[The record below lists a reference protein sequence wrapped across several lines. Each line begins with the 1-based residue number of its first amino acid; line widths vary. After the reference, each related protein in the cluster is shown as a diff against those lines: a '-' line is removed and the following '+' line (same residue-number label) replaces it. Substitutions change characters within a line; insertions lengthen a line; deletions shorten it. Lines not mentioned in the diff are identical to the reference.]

1 MSDHSTQQNGG
12 LAEPRRVDTG
22 GTNGGGT
29 TPPLRVSL
37 ERPQRQRPE
46 DVNPLWPTIRQRTNA
61 IGFERYHDFI
71 ERVFCGTDEQ
81 VSNQDDPCEKQPRAQ
96 ERRLRD
102 RQERVLQNF
111 LGVGAYNLLRT
122 ATEVFLL
129 LECGVFLR
137 ESDIRP
143 GEEFDRT
150 GVSMS
155 RQELLDKLTEFLG
168 DGRLPYLKQII
179 ANALSDNDQA
189 PSPFCEGIF
198 DKRVLSCSA
207 PCLLELIW
215 SYWHEEGM
223 LVQSVNAIAMRFQN
237 RRAAGVGNDP
247 LASLELDPLRGLNN
261 FLWGYI
267 QDEYNRLTLPRRAYE
282 YSHHYGLTMYGKAVP
297 AMRPA
302 DNRSKFIEAFHNLL
316 YRCSVFF
323 KEDDDTTVI
332 ADGFALL
339 QALKEV
345 HLILAE
351 GAHNQF
357 GDLPWT
363 ARVEMLIQQWMMA
376 RPEIRNF
383 LQGRVMVPYTE
394 AWMGQVDAM
403 KRQQGWSDV
412 TVTHF
417 RDLAVYGEQMVLSV
431 RYQKW
436 ISENVPTQA
445 INWARYWRPEI
456 QSYIHAYRAATG
468 VDLTVEPVDTTMPG
482 VLLRD
487 RLAMAA
493 RRS

>member
-1 MSDHSTQQNGG
+1 MSDHPTQQDGG
-12 LAEPRRVDTG
+12 LAEPRRVEAGVIG
-22 GTNGGGT
+22 GTVPPP
-29 TPPLRVSL
+29 PPLRVAL

-61 IGFERYHDFI
+61 IGFEKYYDFI
-71 ERVFCGTDEQ
+71 QRVLCASPDATTPGE
-81 VSNQDDPCEKQPRAQ
+81 DPCEKQPRVR
-96 ERRLRD
+96 ERRLR
-102 RQERVLQNF
+102 ERRDELLNNF
-111 LGVGAYNLLRT
+111 MGVGAYNLLRT

-129 LECGVFLR
+129 LECGVFLKGA
-137 ESDIRP
+137 DIVP
-143 GEEFDRT
+143 GGEYDRT
-150 GVSMS
+150 GVALTP
-155 RQELLDKLTEFLG
+155 QELLSRLTEFLG
-168 DGRLPYLKQII
+168 DGRLPYLKQVI
-179 ANALSDNDQA
+179 ANALSDSDEVS
-189 PSPFCEGIF
+189 SPFCEGIF
-198 DKRVLSCSA
+198 DQRVLSCSA
-207 PCLLELIW
+207 PCLLELLW
-215 SYWHEEGM
+215 SYWMEEAM
-223 LVQSVNAIAMRFQN
+223 LVQSVNLIALRFQN
-237 RRAAGVGNDP
+237 RRPATGNDP
-247 LASLELDPLRGLNN
+247 LASLELDPLRPLNN

-267 QDEYNRLTLPRRAYE
+267 QDEYNRLTLARRAYE

-297 AMRPA
+297 AIRPA

-363 ARVEMLIQQWMMA
+363 ARVEMLMQQWMMA
-376 RPEIRNF
+376 RPEIRSF

-403 KRQQGWSDV
+403 KRLQGMSDV

-431 RYQKW
+431 RYEKW

>member
-12 LAEPRRVDTG
+12 LAEPRRVDAG
-22 GTNGGGT
+22 ASNGGGP
-29 TPPLRVSL
+29 TPPLRVAL

-46 DVNPLWPTIRQRTNA
+46 DVNPLWPAIRQRTNA
-61 IGFERYHDFI
+61 IGFEQFRNFI
-71 ERVFCGTDEQ
+71 DRVFTGTDEQ
-81 VSNQDDPCEKQPRAQ
+81 VNNQDDPCDKQPRAH

-143 GEEFDRT
+143 AEEFDRT

-168 DGRLPYLKQII
+168 DGKLPYLKQII
-179 ANALSDNDQA
+179 ANALSDNDEVS
-189 PSPFCEGIF
+189 SPFAEGIF

-237 RRAAGVGNDP
+237 RRPAAGNDP

-363 ARVEMLIQQWMMA
+363 ARAEMLIQQWMMA

-403 KRQQGWSDV
+403 KRMQNWSDV

-417 RDLAVYGEQMVLSV
+417 RDLAVYGEQVVLSV

>member
-1 MSDHSTQQNGG
+1 MSDPTQPSGG
-12 LAEPRRVDTG
+12 LAEPHHVDAFAL
-22 GTNGGGT
+22 NGGAAAA
-29 TPPLRVSL
+29 PLRVAL

-46 DVNPLWPTIRQRTNA
+46 DVNPLWPTIRQRTAA
-61 IGFERYHDFI
+61 IGFENYYDFI
-71 ERVFCGTDEQ
+71 QRVFCAP
-81 VSNQDDPCEKQPRAQ
+81 DDAVPEDVCGKNAQ
-96 ERRLRD
+96 QRENRLRR
-102 RQERVLQNF
+102 RQEEVLYKF
-111 LGVGAYNLLRT
+111 MGVGAYNLLRT

-129 LECGVFLR
+129 LECGVFLK
-137 ESDIRP
+137 EGDIKP
-143 GEEFDRT
+143 AEEADRT
-150 GVSMS
+150 GVPLT
-155 RQELLDKLTEFLG
+155 RKELIDKLAEFLG
-168 DGRLPYLKQII
+168 DGRLPYLKQVI
-179 ANALSDNDQA
+179 ANAMSDSDEVL
-189 PSPFCEGIF
+189 SPFCEGILE
-198 DKRVLSCSA
+198 KRVLACSA

-223 LVQSVNAIAMRFQN
+223 LVQSVNSVAMRFQN
-237 RRAAGVGNDP
+237 RKSVTVGNDP
-247 LASLELDPLRGLNN
+247 LASLELDPLRPLNN

-267 QDEYNRLTLPRRAYE
+267 QDEYGRLTLPRRAYE
-282 YSHHYGLTMYGKAVP
+282 YSHHYGLTLYGKAVP
-297 AMRPA
+297 VMRPA

-383 LQGRVMVPYTE
+383 LQGRAMVPYTE

-403 KRQQGWSDV
+403 KRLQGWSDV

-417 RDLAVYGEQMVLSV
+417 RDLAVYGEQVVLSV

-436 ISENVPTQA
+436 ISENIPTQA

-456 QSYIHAYRAATG
+456 QSYIHAYRAVAG
-468 VDLTVEPVDTTMPG
+468 VDLTVEPVDATMPG

-487 RLAMAA
+487 RLAVAA
-493 RRS
+493 RRSRY